1 MVSNARA
8 LSRIAK
14 SFSQPLGLKD
24 RLLNTWRPRICPF
37 HDLMEYVPEGA
48 RVLDIGCGTGLWLYL
63 LSRTESISFGLGVE
77 VDSVKVN
84 LANTIKRAE
93 DRLEF
98 QSILP
103 EMQWPSGNFDCLTM
117 IDVLHHVPPPRQQD
131 FLRRIEQTGAT
142 RIVFKDIDP
151 TAKCKAAMNTLH
163 DLLLSHERPRYR
175 EKETVAHWLDESGYR
190 TSHMGRHDMLWYSHY
205 LVVAD
210 KAC

>member
-1 MVSNARA
+1 MVRNARA

-14 SFSQPLGLKD
+14 SFSQPLGLID
-24 RLLNTWRPRICPF
+24 RLLNTWRPRIFPF
-37 HDLMEYVPEGA
+37 HDLMEYVPDDA

-63 LSRTESISFGLGVE
+63 LSRTKRISFGLGVE
-77 VDSVKVN
+77 VDLVKVD
-84 LANTIKRAE
+84 LANAIKTAE

-98 QSILP
+98 RSIPP

-117 IDVLHHVPPPRQQD
+117 IDVLHHVPPPHQRD

-163 DLLLSHERPRYR
+163 DLLLSHQRPRYR
-175 EKETVAHWLDESGYR
+175 EKEMVAEWLEEIGYCI
-190 TSHMGRHDMLWYSHY
+190 SHEGRHDMLWYSHY

-210 KAC
+210 KA

>member
-1 MVSNARA
+1 MVRNAQD

-14 SFSQPLGLKD
+14 SFSRPLGLID

-37 HDLMEYVPEGA
+37 HDLMEYVPDGA
-48 RVLDIGCGTGLWLYL
+48 CVLDIGCGTGLWLYL
-63 LSRTESISFGLGVE
+63 LSRTEKISFGLGVE
-77 VDSVKVN
+77 VDSVKVD
-84 LANTIKRAE
+84 LANAIKTAE

-98 QSILP
+98 RSIP
-103 EMQWPSGNFDCLTM
+103 PGTQWPSGNFDCLTM
-117 IDVLHHVPPPRQQD
+117 IDVLHHVPRPHQQD

-175 EKETVAHWLDESGYR
+175 EKDTVAEWLEETGYR
-190 TSHMGRHDMLWYSHY
+190 ISHAGRHDMLWYSHY

-210 KAC
+210 KS